1 MSVSNN
7 CCCEDS
13 TGAADYMISEAEL
26 PPPGDGPASPAP
38 PSPPAS
44 PAPTA
49 PPAGDGA
56 HL

>member
-1 MSVSNN
+1 MSVSND

-38 PSPPAS
+38 PTPPAS